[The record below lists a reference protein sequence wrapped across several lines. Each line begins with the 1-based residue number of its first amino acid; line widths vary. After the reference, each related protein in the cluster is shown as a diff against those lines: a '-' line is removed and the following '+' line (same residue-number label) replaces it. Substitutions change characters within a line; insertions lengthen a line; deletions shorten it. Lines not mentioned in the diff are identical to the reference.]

1 MGDLSALKDA
11 LFPNVAGMV
20 LDRLTEVDG
29 VVVAEAHSAVLE
41 LRCPSCATPSRR
53 VHSRYGRRLAEYPA
67 GGRRVVVKLEVRRF
81 FCNAPACGRRTF
93 VEQVEGLTTRYARA
107 GPSVKALWR
116 SVALV
121 ASGRPGMRLCNS
133 LAVPTGRAR
142 LLGQLH
148 APEVPA
154 RSPRVLGVDDFAFRR
169 SRTYGTILVDIERS
183 IPVDLLADRTSETL
197 AAWLTAH
204 PGAEIVCRDRD
215 SGYSR
220 AIKEAAPDATEVADR
235 WHLLQ
240 NLSAAVEKTCHQHR
254 ACLHKYAL
262 DDVDAPTPAIAPPTT
277 LLPLTPPLDNIP
289 ATPLMQR
296 VSERYAE
303 IQRLREATWTISAI
317 ARRFGLDR
325 KTVRRYLSNDLDMLI
340 ASARDRRPR
349 QIDPYRPYIQQR
361 FTDGCTNATQ
371 IYREIREHG
380 FRGNHQAVRLYVR
393 SLRGGTAATEASRP
407 IPSPR
412 KITSWIMRPRDTL
425 SDDEQSQLDEARIAC
440 PDIATACDLARVFT
454 GLVRDRRGH
463 LLAAWIREAETNGP
477 APVRG
482 FAGFLR
488 QDWDAVLA
496 GMTLAYS
503 SGVVEGHVN
512 RLRRSSGRCTA
523 GDHSGSCAPASCC
536 DRDRC
541 GRVVHAPAER
551 SILREGTA
559 RVTCWGNAVD
569 RQ

>member
-1 MGDLSALKDA
+1 MGDLFVLKDV
-11 LFPNVAGMV
+11 LFPNSVGMV
-20 LDRLTEVDG
+20 LDRLTEVGG
-29 VVVAEAHSAVLE
+29 VVVAEAHSAVPE
-41 LRCPSCATPSRR
+41 LRCPDCATASHR
-53 VHSRYGRRLAEYPA
+53 VHSRYGRRLAEYPV

-81 FCNAPACGRRTF
+81 FCDAPDCGPRTF

-107 GPSVKALWR
+107 GPGVKTLWR
-116 SVALV
+116 SVALT
-121 ASGRPGMRLCNS
+121 AGGRPGTRLCRS

-148 APEVPA
+148 APDDPA
-154 RSPRVLGVDDFAFRR
+154 HSPRVLGVDDFAFRR
-169 SRTYGTILVDIERS
+169 SRTYGTILLDVETSTPI
-183 IPVDLLADRTSETL
+183 DLLADRTSETL

-220 AIKEAAPDATEVADR
+220 AIKAAAPDATEVADR

-240 NLSAAVEKTCHQHR
+240 NLSAAIERTCHQHR

-262 DDVDAPTPAIAPPTT
+262 DDVDAPPSATAPPTA
-277 LLPLTPPLDNIP
+277 LLPLAPPLDSIP

-296 VSERYAE
+296 VTERHAE
-303 IQRLREATWTISAI
+303 IHRLREATWTISAI

-325 KTVRRYLSNDLDMLI
+325 KTVRRYLTTDLDVLI

-349 QIDPYRPYIQQR
+349 QLDPYRPYIQQR
-361 FTDGCTNATQ
+361 FTDGCTNAAQ
-371 IYREIREHG
+371 LYREIHEHG
-380 FRGNHQAVRLYVR
+380 YRGNHQAVRLYIR
-393 SLRGGTAATEASRP
+393 SMRGGTAAAEPPRP
-407 IPSPR
+407 IPTPR
-412 KITSWIMRPRDTL
+412 KITSWIMRPRDGL
-425 SDDEQSQLDEARIAC
+425 SREEQDRLDEVRIAC

-463 LLAAWIREAETNGP
+463 LLTTWVREAETTGP
-477 APVRG
+477 GPVRG

-496 GMTLAYS
+496 GMTLDYS

-523 GDHSGSCAPASCC
+523 EAPSGSFAPVSCC
-536 DRDRC
+536 DRDRHEIPT
-541 GRVVHAPAER
+541 RPLKIPTLA
-551 SILREGTA
+551 LRPS
-559 RVTCWGNAVD
+559 
-569 RQ
+569 